1 MISENFFSKIPG
13 LVTNNGMFSD
23 YKSTMLN
30 NGCFKVEKTPGE
42 GGREEGKEEGRER
55 VWKGKE
61 GKKKKKRKRKKK
73 KMPIKSQ

>member
-1 MISENFFSKIPG
+1 
-13 LVTNNGMFSD
+13 
-23 YKSTMLN
+23 MLN